1 MCVSQQQESHLVHLW
16 ISRWHMKKI
25 WMFVV
30 LILQSTFL
38 CWVGD
43 ELKWPRWS
51 QLVPNFYAD
60 GTCLQLCLNGCALV
74 QKVKGIHLGASP
86 RGRKCTS
93 HFFILLY
100 GKFHEATSTLLPT
113 LLPFFLVLIP
123 ITLPTPLLLPKRSSL
138 WNAVVTFVLPTLMSI
153 CSLWLGPSQAPKY
166 VLVPWFP
173 GLHIH
178 LTFLLTYW

>member
-1 MCVSQQQESHLVHLW
+1 
-16 ISRWHMKKI
+16 
-25 WMFVV
+25 MFVV

-43 ELKWPRWS
+43 ELKWPWWS

-74 QKVKGIHLGASP
+74 QKVKGIHLGARP

-100 GKFHEATSTLLPT
+100 SKFHEASNSSSTILSCTNSNHTSN
-113 LLPFFLVLIP
+113 
-123 ITLPTPLLLPKRSSL
+123 PTPPSQNIIF
-138 WNAVVTFVLPTLMSI
+138 WNAVVTFELPTLMSI
-153 CSLWLGPSQAPKY
+153 CSLWLGSSQAPKY
-166 VLVPWFP
+166 AFVPWFP
-173 GLHIH
+173 GLRIH